1 MRLRTATLA
10 LLALSTAA
18 LAHEPGG
25 KDDEHRA
32 ERMDRLATILELNDA
47 QKSQV
52 QAIFDEQRQKHE
64 AMRAQAQ
71 ASGEQPSREQMH
83 QHREEMRKE
92 TQEKLRGVLT
102 DEQMKKFEALG
113 EEHRGRRHG
122 ATEGQ
127 PAESEQK

>member
-18 LAHEPGG
+18 LAHEPGT
-25 KDDEHRA
+25 KDGDHRA
-32 ERMDRLATILELNDA
+32 ERMDRLATLLELNET
-47 QKSQV
+47 QKTQV
-52 QAIFDEQRQKHE
+52 QAIFDEQRQKHA
-64 AMRAQAQ
+64 AMRTQAQ

-92 TQEKLRGVLT
+92 TNDKLRAVLT

-113 EEHRGRRHG
+113 EEHRGRKHG
-122 ATEGQ
+122 PPEGR
-127 PAESEQK
+127 PEGDQK